1 MSKYDEN
8 SFISKETFDLV
19 TKTEIKGNDNVMK
32 SPMQWSCTGYSVG
45 GGKLFGN
52 SSKAFGHTGWGGSV
66 AFGDPENNLSFA
78 YTMNLLTGSMLGD
91 QRALKLV
98 EETYNCL

>member
-1 MSKYDEN
+1 
-8 SFISKETFDLV
+8 
-19 TKTEIKGNDNVMK
+19 MK

-45 GGKLFGN
+45 GGKLFGK
-52 SSKAFGHTGWGGSV
+52 SSKAFGHTGWGGSM
-66 AFGDPENNLSFA
+66 AFGDPESRLSFA

-98 EETYNCL
+98 ETTYKNL

>member
-1 MSKYDEN
+1 MD
-8 SFISKETFDLV
+8 
-19 TKTEIKGNDNVMK
+19 
-32 SPMQWSCTGYSVG
+32 
-45 GGKLFGN
+45 
-52 SSKAFGHTGWGGSV
+52 
-66 AFGDPENNLSFA
+66 FGDPENNLSFA

>member
-1 MSKYDEN
+1 
-8 SFISKETFDLV
+8 
-19 TKTEIKGNDNVMK
+19 MK

-66 AFGDPENNLSFA
+66 AFGDPENKLSFA

>member
-1 MSKYDEN
+1 MGNTKWWAIVFIFFTKYCYIVIEN
-8 SFISKETFDLV
+8 E
-19 TKTEIKGNDNVMK
+19 
-32 SPMQWSCTGYSVG
+32 
-45 GGKLFGN
+45 
-52 SSKAFGHTGWGGSV
+52 V

-98 EETYNCL
+98 EETYNCLWN